1 MPVLAGNL
9 GNGKFADVCLR
20 AWPPNELGLAL
31 AIPRLSAFLGELD
44 GGARR
49 AKKDIG
55 EPCPG
60 PWVPHDTRKHMAA
73 SLFLR
78 RENRLTDEFTD
89 SQSLKNLEF
98 LNKSGQRNSVCMAS

>member
-1 MPVLAGNL
+1 
-9 GNGKFADVCLR
+9 
-20 AWPPNELGLAL
+20 
-31 AIPRLSAFLGELD
+31 
-44 GGARR
+44 
-49 AKKDIG
+49 
-55 EPCPG
+55 
-60 PWVPHDTRKHMAA
+60 MAA